1 MNSYRKILALGMLAS
16 LPGMVI
22 GASRQLSPAARQ
34 DRENA
39 VRQAIAARNYVGA
52 QTTIDELRRAGYV
65 NLADILT
72 RELKS
77 AQANRGGAPVAQ
89 PGNTEQ
95 LLLENQNLNN
105 LLADATNRAGALE
118 AQLAQVIQD
127 TTAAAQTEINR
138 LQAEI
143 NTGAANLAT
152 ARGEIT
158 RLATELEQARGAQ
171 GGMVSQTTYK
181 AAQDE
186 VTRLRQQVAAQ
197 GNSTQEVA
205 TLRQQTDQLTKQL
218 REALES
224 QYGMVSQATHKRV
237 QDENAQLNAQLA
249 QARTAQANMVAQADY
264 TAAQNEIARLTALE
278 NAKNAQIAQLEANLQ
293 NLTRDMGN
301 LQNQSEVIRDLQAQ
315 LAALSGKA
323 PAQVQR
329 FIDEIDNLR
338 AEKETLVRNQELAAA
353 KAKEEVNNAWNRAR
367 DKAIEANRLN
377 DTIETQKE
385 QMDDLRAQIKALE
398 DTVGQLQELLEA
410 QNP

>member
-105 LLADATNRAGALE
+105 LLADATNRAAALE
-118 AQLAQVIQD
+118 AQLAQVGQD
-127 TTAAAQTEINR
+127 ATTGNANLTAAQTEINR
-138 LQAEI
+138 LQTQLAQVTQGL
-143 NTGAANLAT
+143 NTGAADLAT

-171 GGMVSQTTYK
+171 GGMVPQTTYK

-186 VTRLRQQVAAQ
+186 IARLRQQIATQ

-205 TLRQQTDQLTKQL
+205 TLRQQTEQLTKQL

-224 QYGMVSQATHKRV
+224 QRSMVSQATHKTM
-237 QDENAQLNAQLA
+237 QDN
-249 QARTAQANMVAQADY
+249 Y
-264 TAAQNEIARLTALE
+264 TNAQNEIARLTTLE
-278 NAKNAQIAQLEANLQ
+278 NAKNAQITKLEADLQ
-293 NLTRDMGN
+293 NLTRDTAN
-301 LQNQSEVIRDLQAQ
+301 LQNQSDVIRDLQAQ

-329 FIDEIDNLR
+329 FVDEIDNLR
-338 AEKETLVRNQELAAA
+338 AEKEAMIRNQKSAEERAQ
-353 KAKEEVNNAWNRAR
+353 KEVTDAWNRAR
-367 DKAIEANRLN
+367 DKTKEADRLR
-377 DTIETQKE
+377 DMVETQRE
-385 QMDDLRAQIKALE
+385 QIEDLREQIKALE
-398 DTVGQLQELLEA
+398 ATVVELSDQLDA
-410 QNP
+410 A

>member
-105 LLADATNRAGALE
+105 LLADATNRAAALE
-118 AQLAQVIQD
+118 AQLAQVGQD
-127 TTAAAQTEINR
+127 ATTGNANLTAAQTEINR

-171 GGMVSQTTYK
+171 GGMVPQTTYK

-186 VTRLRQQVAAQ
+186 VARLRQQVAAQ

-205 TLRQQTDQLTKQL
+205 TLRQQTEQLTKQL

-224 QYGMVSQATHKRV
+224 QRG
-237 QDENAQLNAQLA
+237 
-249 QARTAQANMVAQADY
+249 MVAQANY

-278 NAKNAQIAQLEANLQ
+278 NAKNAQIAQLEADLQ

-301 LQNQSEVIRDLQAQ
+301 LQNQSDVIRDLQAQ

-353 KAKEEVNNAWNRAR
+353 KAKEEVDRAWNRAR
-367 DKAIEANRLN
+367 DKTIEANRLN
-377 DTIETQKE
+377 DTIQTQNE
-385 QMDDLRAQIKALE
+385 QMDDLRAHIKALE